1 MKVDI
6 FKSLFRWYLKGKG
19 TFQEN
24 IKIDEI
30 KTILV
35 MSNTAIGDT
44 LFSTP
49 AIRLIKENYP
59 EKKVIMLLNPKNYLL
74 FDNNPYIDN
83 VILYSGK
90 WGQFLRAM
98 FQLRRYDIDLA
109 LIMHSNEPQATPLA
123 YCANIKYI
131 IKIPND
137 QNEFNFLHQNPVTE
151 SNRNEHFIDRRLS
164 QLEYINIFNKSYQ
177 MEIFQKNEWKKSIN
191 GLLKEDIVNIGFQI
205 GASTISRMW
214 FFEKWVDLATLV
226 LNHNM
231 NWNIVLTGS
240 RTDQP
245 SASSIFSTL
254 NNDRVL
260 DLTGKLDLGSASALI
275 DKLDLLVTPDTGPL
289 HMAAAMNTPTIAI
302 SVAGRAIESN
312 PRSTTTDHIFIQ
324 KQITCDPCIDK
335 KCKFQKC
342 MLQITALEVFEEICN
357 IIEP

>member
-1 MKVDI
+1 MKIDI
-6 FKSLFRWYLKGKG
+6 ARYFFRWYLRGKV
-19 TFQEN
+19 TCQEN
-24 IKIDEI
+24 IKIDKI

-49 AIRLIKENYP
+49 AFRLIKENYP
-59 EKKVIMLLNPKNYLL
+59 EKKIITLLNPKNKIL
-74 FDNNPYIDN
+74 FDNNPYIDK

-90 WGQFLRAM
+90 WAHFLRAM
-98 FQLRRYDIDLA
+98 FQLRRNDIDLA

-123 YCANIKYI
+123 YCAGIKYI

-137 QNEFNFLHQNPVTE
+137 QNEFNFLHHNPVTE

-164 QLEYINIFNKSYQ
+164 QLEYINIFKKSYQ
-177 MEIFQKNEWKKSIN
+177 MEIFQKKEWKKSIN
-191 GLLKEDIVNIGFQI
+191 GWLKDDLINIGFQI
-205 GASTISRMW
+205 GASTLSRMW
-214 FFEKWVDLATLV
+214 FSEKWVDLARLV

-240 RTDQP
+240 RADQP
-245 SASSIFSTL
+245 TASSIYSTL

-289 HMAAAMNTPTIAI
+289 HIAAAMNTPTIAI
-302 SVAGRAIESN
+302 SVAGSAIESN
-312 PRSTTTDHIFIQ
+312 PRSTSTNHIFIQ

-342 MLQITALEVFEEICN
+342 MLQITSLEVYEQICS
-357 IIEP
+357 IIET